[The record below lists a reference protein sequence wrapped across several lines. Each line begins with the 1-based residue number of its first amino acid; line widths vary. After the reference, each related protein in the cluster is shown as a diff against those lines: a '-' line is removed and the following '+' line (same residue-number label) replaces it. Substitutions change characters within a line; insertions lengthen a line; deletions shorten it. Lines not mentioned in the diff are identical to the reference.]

1 MSMDS
6 ARETTS
12 REDIEQTNRLWR
24 ERYPMILGECAHSGN
39 HSAEKFTAPQ
49 TAFNLSAVEFRQ
61 LKKTRAA
68 WKAFLQKEADP
79 LAKALPDSRRFDEAQ
94 EAWIREI
101 NCRECPLNGVQND
114 WEWLASVL
122 SSPERFAEL
131 GLAKYRNQ
139 HIAIYRQQIWCGANT
154 RPEAVRVATEIIQK
168 QNGET
173 VNQDDIVVYFL

>member
-79 LAKALPDSRRFDEAQ
+79 LAKALQDSRRFDEAQ
-94 EAWIREI
+94 E
-101 NCRECPLNGVQND
+101 ND